1 MFSIVNYLPSRPQWI
16 DFATT
21 QLDYAAQ
28 AVQSN
33 FPHIS
38 VFCFF
43 LFFVLG
49 ESLYGLQLGVLE
61 KAYLLYIMWKNRHRV
76 SISKLWGWINNEFI
90 LSLVWTIPVTVR
102 NCEFNKTIFQHTHN
116 NCIIPHI
123 ILCPSIHPV
132 GLCVLD
138 VSIWTARRRLQLKS
152 FSIWKTYAFQR
163 KSYVLQPANTEW
175 FIRFTRFIVE
185 YLQMAVEN
193 KWDFQ
198 SMCRW
203 NISV

>member
-61 KAYLLYIMWKNRHRV
+61 KAYLLYIM
-76 SISKLWGWINNEFI
+76 
-90 LSLVWTIPVTVR
+90 
-102 NCEFNKTIFQHTHN
+102 
-116 NCIIPHI
+116 
-123 ILCPSIHPV
+123 
-132 GLCVLD
+132 
-138 VSIWTARRRLQLKS
+138 
-152 FSIWKTYAFQR
+152 
-163 KSYVLQPANTEW
+163 
-175 FIRFTRFIVE
+175 
-185 YLQMAVEN
+185 
-193 KWDFQ
+193 
-198 SMCRW
+198 
-203 NISV
+203 